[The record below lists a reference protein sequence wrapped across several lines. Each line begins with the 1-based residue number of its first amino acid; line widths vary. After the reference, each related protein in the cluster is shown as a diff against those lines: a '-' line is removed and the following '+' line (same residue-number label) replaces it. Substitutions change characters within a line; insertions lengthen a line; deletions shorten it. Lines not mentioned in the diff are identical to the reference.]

1 MPRVSWEFGMGCA
14 QHPCIQEMDM
24 RRVGQIGQ
32 NKWAPV
38 KLTQKASTPMGDML
52 QLLDEKN
59 LAAVSGMGFTALG
72 AYFFFFIQH
81 LQSEVIG
88 VTMLCVIMGFLM
100 ALLLKIEVLH
110 IDLKPKESL
119 NIRFMTGVIF
129 MLSLV
134 IIGSAINYFGGQA
147 GHALIAFLLTSMST
161 YILFHS
167 RVEIDDHRTPH
178 RS

>member
-1 MPRVSWEFGMGCA
+1 MGCA
-14 QHPCIQEMDM
+14 QHPYNQEMDM
-24 RRVGQIGQ
+24 RRVGQFGH

-38 KLTQKASTPMGDML
+38 KLTPKASTPFGDML
-52 QLLDEKN
+52 KLLDEKN

-81 LQSEVIG
+81 LQAEAIG
-88 VTMLCVIMGFLM
+88 VTLLCTILGFLM

-110 IDLKPKESL
+110 IDLRPRESL
-119 NIRFMTGVIF
+119 NIRFMIGVIF

-134 IIGSAINYFGGQA
+134 IIGSAISYFGGQA
-147 GHALIAFLLTSMST
+147 AHALIAFLLTSMST

-167 RVEIDDHRTPH
+167 QVEIDDHHTPH